1 MKIQPNR
8 KDRIT
13 VQRMKAAA
21 MGFLIMTSV
30 YTVHAQNNRM
40 AMQPSGMA
48 AKTEGMQMA
57 GMLPQKPEDI
67 SPLLYGEKIPVAVL
81 PDASGKMFDLNR
93 AVGEKPTVLVFY
105 RGGWCPYCTRQLS
118 GLQDALPELEKL
130 GYQVIAVSTDA
141 PDKLGQSAEKGK
153 LAYTLLSDADLAVAR
168 QFGIAY
174 KAPEGYWKM
183 LPATTGGKDVD
194 LLLPVP
200 SVFILDKKGAI
211 QFEYINPD
219 FTKRLSSELLKAAAG
234 SVKSE
239 Q

>member
-8 KDRIT
+8 KGRIT
-13 VQRMKAAA
+13 VQRMKAVA
-21 MGFLIMTSV
+21 MGFMVMGLV
-30 YTVHAQNNRM
+30 YTVHAQDNPLAARPSAM
-40 AMQPSGMA
+40 A
-48 AKTEGMQMA
+48 A
-57 GMLPQKPEDI
+57 GMLPQKSEDI

-81 PDASGKMFDLNR
+81 PDASGNMFDLNK

-141 PDKLGQSAEKGK
+141 PDKLRQSAEKGK
-153 LAYTLLSDADLAVAR
+153 LAYTLLSDADLAIAR

-174 KAPEGYWKM
+174 KAPEGYWKI
-183 LPATTGGKDVD
+183 LPANTGGKDVD

-200 SVFILDKKGAI
+200 AVFILDKKGVI

-219 FTKRLSSELLKAAAG
+219 FTRRLQPELLKAAAG
-234 SVKSE
+234 SLRSGL
-239 Q
+239 